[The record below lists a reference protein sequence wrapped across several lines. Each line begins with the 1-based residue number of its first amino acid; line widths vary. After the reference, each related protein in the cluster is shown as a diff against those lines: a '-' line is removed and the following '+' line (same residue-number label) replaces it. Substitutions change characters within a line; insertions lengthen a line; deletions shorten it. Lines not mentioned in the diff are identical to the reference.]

1 MKYRVIVQFVDL
13 KDEGHLYNAGDAFPR
28 EGHKVSEDRIKELMG
43 GENRRH
49 MALIEAVPEKVPEK
63 VVKDDSPKHSDNVK
77 SKPGKKKQSK

>member
-13 KDEGHLYNAGDAFPR
+13 KDEGHLYNAGYAFPR
-28 EGHKVSEDRIKELMG
+28 EGHKVSEDRLKELMG

-49 MALIEAVPEKVPEK
+49 MALIEAVPEKVSEK

-77 SKPGKKKQSK
+77 SKPGKKKQPK